1 MCYGQKEFI
10 FSNNQEA
17 MEKDP
22 NWKKK
27 KNGGIFHS
35 EKWNTGGRYRVII
48 V

>member
-1 MCYGQKEFI
+1 
-10 FSNNQEA
+10 
-17 MEKDP
+17 MEKDS